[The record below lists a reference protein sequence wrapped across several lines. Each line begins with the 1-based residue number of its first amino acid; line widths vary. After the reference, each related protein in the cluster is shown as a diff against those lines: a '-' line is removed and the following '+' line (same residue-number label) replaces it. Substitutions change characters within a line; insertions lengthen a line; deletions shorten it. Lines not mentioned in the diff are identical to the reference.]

1 MAPKTVSPWECYSV
15 VAITSPDYASAVLTV
30 SLVIML
36 WL

>member
-1 MAPKTVSPWECYSV
+1 MAPKPLAREGDPPWAV
-15 VAITSPDYASAVLTV
+15 TSPDYASAVLTV